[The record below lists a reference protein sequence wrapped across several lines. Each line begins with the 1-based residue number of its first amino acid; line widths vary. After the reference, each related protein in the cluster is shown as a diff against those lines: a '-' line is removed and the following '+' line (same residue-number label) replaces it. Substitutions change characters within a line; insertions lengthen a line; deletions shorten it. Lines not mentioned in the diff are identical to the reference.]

1 MSVFQYLKSPH
12 LAYGI
17 CVQSKNH
24 RIMKAYLPT
33 IWYDM
38 LAYPRPS
45 HSPPK
50 PSTVQLPVIT
60 ASLLLLKKVLNFEL
74 FSFLFL
80 EVTFSKRSLKANNEI
95 TKKSLCELSKQ
106 KLWDQAV
113 QQRLKQTSLRD
124 FFHLLWV
131 VLIWIYCCPKIH
143 SAETSIN
150 GNDP

>member
-80 EVTFSKRSLKANNEI
+80 EVTFSKEAWRPIMKSQRKVCASCQSRNCEIRQFNRDWNKPASSTYCGLCLSGSIAVPRSILLK
-95 TKKSLCELSKQ
+95 LQ
-106 KLWDQAV
+106 
-113 QQRLKQTSLRD
+113 
-124 FFHLLWV
+124 
-131 VLIWIYCCPKIH
+131 
-143 SAETSIN
+143 
-150 GNDP
+150 